1 MNRISVVG
9 SSGSGK
15 TTAARA
21 VAERL
26 GYARLE
32 LDSVYHQADWA
43 ALPEDE
49 FRSTTQDFVS
59 RDQWVIDGNYHSQ
72 GVLDIVW
79 KRADTVVWI
88 DAPKHIVMSRVTK
101 RTIRRALRRE
111 ELWNGNREP
120 MSNFTKWEPE
130 DNVIRWAWTSFDSS
144 RERYENR
151 MNDTT
156 WSHLDFIRLRSRHDV
171 AAFINSLPAR

>member
-15 TTAARA
+15 TTAACA

-26 GYARLE
+26 GYPHLE
-32 LDSVYHQADWA
+32 LDSVYHQADWEP
-43 ALPEDE
+43 LPNDE
-49 FRSTTQDFVS
+49 FRSVARDFVS
-59 RDQWVIDGNYHSQ
+59 QDRWVVDGNYHSQ

-79 KRADTVVWI
+79 KQADTVLWI
-88 DAPKHIVMSRVTK
+88 DAPKRMVMGQVTR

-120 MSNFTKWEPE
+120 MSNFTRWTPE
-130 DNVIRWAWTSFDSS
+130 ENVIQWAWTHYDSS

-151 MNDTT
+151 MNDTS
-156 WSHLDFIRLRSRHDV
+156 WSHLDFVRLRSRDDV
-171 AAFINSLPAR
+171 AAFVGSLAGG

>member
-43 ALPEDE
+43 ALTDDE
-49 FRSTTQDFVS
+49 FRSTAQDFVS
-59 RDQWVIDGNYHSQ
+59 RDQWVIDGN
-72 GVLDIVW
+72 
-79 KRADTVVWI
+79 
-88 DAPKHIVMSRVTK
+88 
-101 RTIRRALRRE
+101 
-111 ELWNGNREP
+111 
-120 MSNFTKWEPE
+120 
-130 DNVIRWAWTSFDSS
+130 
-144 RERYENR
+144 
-151 MNDTT
+151 
-156 WSHLDFIRLRSRHDV
+156 
-171 AAFINSLPAR
+171 

>member
-1 MNRISVVG
+1 
-9 SSGSGK
+9 
-15 TTAARA
+15 
-21 VAERL
+21 
-26 GYARLE
+26 
-32 LDSVYHQADWA
+32 
-43 ALPEDE
+43 
-49 FRSTTQDFVS
+49 
-59 RDQWVIDGNYHSQ
+59 
-72 GVLDIVW
+72 
-79 KRADTVVWI
+79 
-88 DAPKHIVMSRVTK
+88 MSRVTK

-130 DNVIRWAWTSFDSS
+130 DNVICWAWTSFDSS

>member
-26 GYARLE
+26 GYAHLE

-43 ALPEDE
+43 ALPADQ
-49 FRSTTQDFVS
+49 FRSTAQDFVS
-59 RDQWVIDGNYHSQ
+59 QDRWVVDGNYHSQ

-79 KRADTVVWI
+79 KRADTVLWI
-88 DAPKHIVMSRVTK
+88 DAPKHIVMSRVTR

-120 MSNFTKWEPE
+120 MSNFTKWAPE
-130 DNVIRWAWTSFDSS
+130 ENVIRWAWTRFDSS
-144 RERYENR
+144 RERCENR
-151 MNDTT
+151 MNETM
-156 WSHLDFIRLRSRHDV
+156 WSHLDFIRLRSRRDV
-171 AAFINSLPAR
+171 AAFVNSLAAR